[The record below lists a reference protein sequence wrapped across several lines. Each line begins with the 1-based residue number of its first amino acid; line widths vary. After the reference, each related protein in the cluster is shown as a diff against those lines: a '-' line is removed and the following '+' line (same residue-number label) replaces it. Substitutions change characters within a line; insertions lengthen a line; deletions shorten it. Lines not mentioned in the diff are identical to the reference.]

1 MIETHNDPDNAW
13 SDSKQQITPKNLKEL
28 TKNLKVR
35 RITNNDEVLYYCWIN
50 RFCVKKIIVFVDDF
64 RWNDT

>member
-28 TKNLKVR
+28 TNKHVTVYGQTEVTKDLY
-35 RITNNDEVLYYCWIN
+35 RII
-50 RFCVKKIIVFVDDF
+50 KKI
-64 RWNDT
+64 